1 MRPVYSP
8 SYPGRARILLILPCN
23 QCVKYGDYSLCPN
36 WRIILRDI
44 WEYVDYG
51 IIDLAA
57 IDSCKPGIVPWGE
70 ERDLTWCDIYPSYL
84 LYYHREPWRRG
95 ILFNHVYSD
104 LRDLVSRYRYI
115 VYYVNVKA
123 YREVLDKAREKINT
137 DRIIFAGPSRLDPLS
152 YRSRR
157 ERAKLRGIIDRL
169 RESVLS

>member
-1 MRPVYSP
+1 M
-8 SYPGRARILLILPCN
+8 
-23 QCVKYGDYSLCPN
+23 
-36 WRIILRDI
+36 
-44 WEYVDYG
+44 
-51 IIDLAA
+51 
-57 IDSCKPGIVPWGE
+57 
-70 ERDLTWCDIYPSYL
+70 
-84 LYYHREPWRRG
+84 
-95 ILFNHVYSD
+95 FNHVYSD